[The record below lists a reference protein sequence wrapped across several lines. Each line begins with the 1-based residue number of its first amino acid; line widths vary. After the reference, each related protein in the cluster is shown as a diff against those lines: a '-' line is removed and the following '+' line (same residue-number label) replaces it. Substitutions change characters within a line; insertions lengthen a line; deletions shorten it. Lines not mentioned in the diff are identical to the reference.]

1 MSYKQTYQWVVDKNN
16 ENLRNAKGIKEAA
29 LLINQNEII
38 AFPTE
43 TVYGLGGNAKND
55 EAIKKI
61 FAAKGRPSD
70 NPLIVHVATMEQA
83 AQLVINQP
91 EYGTKLM
98 EVFWP
103 GPLTLVFNGGKDVS
117 PYVTAGLE
125 TIALRI
131 PDHPVALALLEEANL
146 PVAAPSANTS
156 GKPSPTVAK
165 HVKDDLYG
173 CISGIIDGGDTGV
186 GVESTVVDCTGD
198 YPMIL
203 RPGGITKEQLEAV
216 VGRVDVDEALS
227 QQNVAPKSP
236 GMKYTHYAPNADFI
250 LVENKEVI
258 GELIHSKQQ
267 QGFRVGVLTT
277 EEQKDK
283 YKADVVICCGYR
295 TDLATVAKRLYDSL
309 RTFNEKEVDII
320 YSETFPKVGVGV
332 AIMNR
337 LEKAAGGIIIR

>member
-16 ENLRNAKGIKEAA
+16 ENLRKTKEIKDAA

-70 NPLIVHVATMEQA
+70 NPLIVHVATIEQA
-83 AQLVINQP
+83 TQLVTNEP
-91 EYGTKLM
+91 AYAKTLM
-98 EVFWP
+98 KTFWP
-103 GPLTLVFNGGKDVS
+103 GPLTLVFTGGKDVS
-117 PYVTAGLE
+117 PYVTAGLG
-125 TIALRI
+125 TIAIRI

-146 PVAAPSANTS
+146 PVAAPSANQS
-156 GKPSPTVAK
+156 GKPSPTAAK
-165 HVKDDLYG
+165 HVQTDLLG
-173 CISGIIDGGDTGV
+173 RISGIIDGGDTGV
-186 GVESTVVDCTGD
+186 GVESTVVDCTGV

-203 RPGGITKEQLEAV
+203 RPGGVTKEQLEAV
-216 VGRVDVDEALS
+216 VGRVDVDESLS
-227 QQNVAPKSP
+227 QHDVAPKSP

-250 LVENKEVI
+250 LVENEDMI
-258 GELIHSKQQ
+258 HELIQSQQ
-267 QGFRVGVLTT
+267 QEGLRVGVLTT

-283 YKADVVICCGYR
+283 YKADVVIACGYR
-295 TDLATVAKRLYDSL
+295 ADVTTVAKQLYDSL
-309 RTFNEKEVDII
+309 RAFNEKNVDII
-320 YSETFPKVGVGV
+320 FSETFPKVGVGV